1 MKNIVFWNQLS
12 EFYKIFA
19 DGTRLRILNV
29 LLTGEKYVNEI
40 SEELNISQ
48 SAVSHQL
55 KTLRDSTLVTCEKI
69 GQSVK
74 YKIADDHIRIIL
86 EYGCEHI
93 AERETK

>member
-1 MKNIVFWNQLS
+1 MKDLLFWNQLS

-29 LLTGEKYVNEI
+29 LLEGEKCVGEI
-40 SEELNISQ
+40 SDALNISQ

-69 GQSVK
+69 GQSVR

-86 EYGCEHI
+86 EYGSEHI
-93 AERETK
+93 MEEKTK

>member
-1 MKNIVFWNQLS
+1 MKDLLFWNQLS

-29 LLTGEKYVNEI
+29 LLEGEKCVGEI
-40 SEELNISQ
+40 SDALNISQ

-55 KTLRDSTLVTCEKI
+55 KTLRDSTLVTCKKI
-69 GQSVK
+69 GQSVR

-86 EYGCEHI
+86 EYGSEHI
-93 AERETK
+93 MEEKIK

>member
-1 MKNIVFWNQLS
+1 MKDIIFWNQLS

-19 DGTRLRILNV
+19 DGTRLRILNT

-40 SEELNISQ
+40 SEALGISQ

-55 KTLRDSTLVTCEKI
+55 KTLRDSTLVTCEKF
-69 GQSVK
+69 GQSVR
-74 YKIADDHIRIIL
+74 YRIADEHIKIIL

-93 AERETK
+93 MERETK

>member
-1 MKNIVFWNQLS
+1 MKDILFWNQLS

-19 DGTRLRILNV
+19 DTTRLRILDT
-29 LLTGEKYVNEI
+29 LLSGEKYVTEI
-40 SEELNISQ
+40 SEILGISQ

-69 GQSVK
+69 GQSVR
-74 YKIADDHIRIIL
+74 YRIADEHIRIIL

-93 AERETK
+93 LEKEEK

>member
-1 MKNIVFWNQLS
+1 MKDIIFWNQLS

-19 DGTRLRILNV
+19 DGTRLRILDV

-55 KTLRDSTLVTCEKI
+55 KTLRDSTLVTCEKV
-69 GQSVK
+69 GQSVR

-93 AERETK
+93 REKDER